1 MLNKLQQDII
11 DEIRKQY
18 TKMGFLSQG
27 SDGKIPILLSGGVDS
42 TLCALVGWYIGLEP
56 ICISYEREGFYSR
69 DCEQAEKTCKL
80 LGWEFHKVVVPKE
93 NPREVFERLVYEYGV
108 NKKTELEVLYPFLF
122 LLDKIEELGFKK
134 IVCGFN
140 PSPDN
145 RKHSIWNR
153 TNAKDFWDYIVN
165 NNITSSAS
173 KKIVAVGKER
183 DIIICC
189 PMQGTDFKETLYG
202 LSNEDMNKPYNKSFY
217 KNCFPEKFEQIGMM
231 KVKNE
236 PLQKGGGMTD
246 FFEPIIYDKEINF
259 KDYKTNDVTKCL
271 VSLTRL
277 HSTLDEKKIKKH
289 QKSNE
294 AHRLWIKDNLRNY
307 SDAKSNVINFTPDD
321 GKIIKFEPYKMKDV
335 YESSSRELFTVVST
349 FAGGGGSSTGYR
361 LAGGKVLLI
370 NEFIPEAVKTYSMNF
385 PDTPIDGNDIRKITQ
400 SGKGTKGILDWF
412 ESFGITKKGYDILD
426 GSPPCSTFSQV
437 GKGEEKTEMKNVKY
451 SDTVQD
457 DIGLLIYEFVL
468 LAKASLP
475 KIIILENVPEI
486 QTSDVFDNSLKRLR
500 TDYFVNFK
508 ILKSSNFGVPQKRRR
523 LFLVGV
529 RKDIGE
535 KKGIDSDQAILS
547 LYPKGSSFE
556 TSLYDALQGVELN
569 EKEVNLCK
577 RKCRT
582 STAYE
587 ILKLIPT
594 DPSENY
600 RANYDN
606 PEFKNLYFN
615 TNRAAFHQ
623 PINTL
628 TQTGAQ
634 LKNFGGQ
641 YHPLE
646 NRTFTLNE
654 LKRLTSLP
662 DDFKLSG
669 SFNQRAERIGRMVP
683 PLLTKSLV
691 SNLYEKVLK

>member
-1 MLNKLQQDII
+1 
-11 DEIRKQY
+11 
-18 TKMGFLSQG
+18 MGFLSATANN
-27 SDGKIPILLSGGVDS
+27 KLPIFLSGGVDS
-42 TLCALVGWYIGLEP
+42 TLLGLMGWYLGLEP
-56 ICISYEREGFYSR
+56 ICISYEREGVYSR
-69 DCEQAEKTCKL
+69 DCEQAEKTCKI
-80 LGWEFHKVVVPKE
+80 LGWEFHKVIIPKE
-93 NPREVFERLVYEYGV
+93 NPRDIFEKLVYEYGV
-108 NKKTELEVLYPFLF
+108 NKKTELEVLYPFLSMF
-122 LLDKIEELGFKK
+122 QKCKELGLDK

-145 RKHSIWNR
+145 RKHAVWNKK
-153 TNAKDFWDYIVN
+153 NSKEFWDYIVN
-165 NNITSSAS
+165 NNITSDAS
-173 KKIVAVGKER
+173 KKIVAVAKEMG
-183 DIIICC
+183 IIICC
-189 PMQGTDFKETLYG
+189 PLQGKTFKETLYG
-202 LSNEDMNKPYNKSFY
+202 LSDNDMNKPYNKSFY
-217 KNCFPEKFEQIGMM
+217 KDCFPEKFEKIGMM

-236 PLQKGGGMTD
+236 PLQKGGSMTD
-246 FFEPIIYDKEINF
+246 FFEPIIFDKEINF
-259 KDYKTNDVTKCL
+259 KNYKTDDVTKCL
-271 VSLTRL
+271 TSLTRL

-294 AHRLWIKDNLRNY
+294 AHRLWISKNLRNY
-307 SDAKSNVINFTPDD
+307 ADAKNIINFTPDD

-370 NEFIPEAVKTYSMNF
+370 NEFIPEAIKTYSMNF
-385 PDTPIDGNDIRKITQ
+385 PDTPIDGSDIRKITK
-400 SGKGTKGILDWF
+400 SGKGEKGIIEWF
-412 ESFGITKKGYDILD
+412 NSYGIEKNELDILD

-437 GKGEEKTEMKNVKY
+437 GKGEKKIEQKNVKY

-457 DIGLLIYEFVL
+457 DIGLLIYEFVE
-468 LAKASLP
+468 LAHSITP
-475 KIIILENVPEI
+475 RIIILENVPEI
-486 QTSDVFDNSLKRLR
+486 QTSAVFEDSLQKLR
-500 TDYFVNFK
+500 DKFFVNFK
-508 ILKSSNFGVPQKRRR
+508 VLKSSNFGVPQKRRR

-529 RKDIGE
+529 RKDIAIQTNIE
-535 KKGIDSDQAILS
+535 SDNDILS

-569 EKEVNLCK
+569 KKEVNLTK

-683 PLLTKSLV
+683 PLLTKHLVESLY
-691 SNLYEKVLK
+691 NKVLNPLSR